1 LAVFSAS
8 RFGVRQSV
16 AVRAGSTTISVATV
30 RIVGIID
37 TNGKKTALISAA
49 FAAAASKP
57 DLLIRSLDCRAGPRY
72 AGLFHARCRAKNF
85 VAAWFS
91 VREIA
96 AVKLCPL

>member
-57 DLLIRSLDCRAGPRY
+57 DLLPLDFLLGVMGDPSD
-72 AGLFHARCRAKNF
+72 
-85 VAAWFS
+85 WF
-91 VREIA
+91 R
-96 AVKLCPL
+96 